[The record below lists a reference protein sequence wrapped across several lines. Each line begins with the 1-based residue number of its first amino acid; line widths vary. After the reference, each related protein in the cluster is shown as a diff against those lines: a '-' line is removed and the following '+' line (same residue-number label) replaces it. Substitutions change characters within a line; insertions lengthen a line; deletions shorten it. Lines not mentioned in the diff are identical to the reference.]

1 MVLGSPPYYY
11 NQANPNDNWSIL
23 LAPEPYPKYRPLPP
37 GAIRMPADY
46 EPTDQLNDQDMDGNI
61 APRTRTK
68 NGSRFFL
75 LDRLKEVP
83 GFLKTQ
89 AQRGWQGLKE
99 VPVFLKSQAQRGFDR
114 LKEGSQ
120 YVYGNLFG

>member
-1 MVLGSPPYYY
+1 
-11 NQANPNDNWSIL
+11 
-23 LAPEPYPKYRPLPP
+23 
-37 GAIRMPADY
+37 MPADY
-46 EPTDQLNDQDMDGNI
+46 EPTDQLNDMDMDGNI

-68 NGSRFFL
+68 NGARFFL

-99 VPVFLKSQAQRGFDR
+99 VPVFLKTQAQRGFDR

>member
-1 MVLGSPPYYY
+1 MSENG
-11 NQANPNDNWSIL
+11 AIL
-23 LAPEPYPKYRPLPP
+23 LPPDINSKLRPLPP

-46 EPTDQLNDQDMDGNI
+46 EPTDQLIDQDMDGNI
-61 APRTRTK
+61 APRTK
-68 NGSRFFL
+68 NGARFFL

-83 GFLKTQ
+83 GFLK
-89 AQRGWQGLKE
+89 
-99 VPVFLKSQAQRGFDR
+99 SQAQRGFQR